1 MAVVEELLRVD
12 QDALS
17 FGNYQLTSKTKKD
30 GFEWKGDLY
39 KVKTFHEITK
49 LEKNG
54 LFAYE
59 SVPGTA
65 VSQFKEQA
73 EGVTFTVEGP
83 ETAQV
88 IVGLEEDCEY
98 DVFLDDVQ
106 VDRLKTNVGGK
117 LTINVELGNAPV
129 RVRIVKGF

>member
-17 FGNYQLTSKTKKD
+17 FGNYKLASKTKKD
-30 GFEWKGDLY
+30 GFEWKGDIY
-39 KVKTFHEITK
+39 KVKTFNEITK

-65 VSQFKEQA
+65 VLKFTEQA
-73 EGVTFTVEGP
+73 EGVDFYVEGP

-88 IVGLEEDCEY
+88 IIGLEEDCEY

-117 LTINVELGNAPV
+117 LTLNVELGSSPVHV
-129 RVRIVKGF
+129 RVVKVH

>member
-1 MAVVEELLRVD
+1 MAVVKELVCAD
-12 QDALS
+12 QDTLS
-17 FGNYQLTSKTKKD
+17 FGNYELDKKAKKD
-30 GFEWKGDLY
+30 GYEWKGDIY
-39 KVKTFHEITK
+39 KVKTFKEITK

-65 VSQFKEQA
+65 VSRFKEQA
-73 EGVTFTVEGP
+73 AGVDFYVEGP
-83 ETAQV
+83 TTAQV
-88 IVGLEEDCEY
+88 IIGLEEDCEY

-117 LTINVELGNAPV
+117 LALNVELGSAPV
-129 RVRIVKGF
+129 HVRVVKGS

>member
-1 MAVVEELLRVD
+1 MAVVKELVCAD
-12 QDALS
+12 QDTLS
-17 FGNYQLTSKTKKD
+17 FGNYELDKKAKKD
-30 GFEWKGDLY
+30 GYEWKGDIY
-39 KVKTFHEITK
+39 KVKTFKEITK

-65 VSQFKEQA
+65 VSRFKEQA
-73 EGVTFTVEGP
+73 TGVDFYVEGP
-83 ETAQV
+83 TTAQV
-88 IVGLEEDCEY
+88 IIGLEEDCEY

-117 LTINVELGNAPV
+117 LALNVELGSAPV
-129 RVRIVKGF
+129 HVRVVKGS

>member
-1 MAVVEELLRVD
+1 MAVVKELVCAQD
-12 QDALS
+12 DALS
-17 FGNYQLTSKTKKD
+17 FGNYELDAKTKKD
-30 GFEWKGDLY
+30 GFEWKGDIY
-39 KVKTFHEITK
+39 KVKTFREITK

-65 VSQFKEQA
+65 VSHFKEQA
-73 EGVTFTVEGP
+73 KGVEFFVEGP

-88 IVGLEEDCEY
+88 IIGLEEDCEY
-98 DVFLDDVQ
+98 DVFLDNVQ

-117 LTINVELGNAPV
+117 LTLNVELENNPVHV
-129 RVRIVKGF
+129 RVVKVN

>member
-1 MAVVEELLRVD
+1 MAVVKELVRGD

-17 FGNYQLTSKTKKD
+17 FGNYELAVKTKKD
-30 GFEWKGDLY
+30 GFEWKGDIY
-39 KVKTFHEITK
+39 KVKTFREITK
-49 LEKNG
+49 LEKNR

-65 VSQFKEQA
+65 VSSFKEQA
-73 EGVTFTVEGP
+73 AGVDFYVEGP

-88 IVGLEEDCEY
+88 IIGLEEDCEY
-98 DVFLDDVQ
+98 DVFLNDVQ

-117 LTINVELGNAPV
+117 LTLNVELGKEPVHV
-129 RVRIVKGF
+129 RVVKVS